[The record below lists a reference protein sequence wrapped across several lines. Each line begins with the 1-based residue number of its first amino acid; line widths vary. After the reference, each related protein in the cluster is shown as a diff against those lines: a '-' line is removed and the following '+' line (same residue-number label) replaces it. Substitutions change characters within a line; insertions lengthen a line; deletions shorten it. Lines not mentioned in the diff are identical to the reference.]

1 MRAAARLALLAVLPF
16 AATAAAG
23 ATRVES
29 YELRLT
35 VAADGSGQ
43 AAATVHL
50 VGCSVGSLLLPLGL
64 PGAKDLRLLEAPP
77 GTAVDVVPAGGQAN
91 LRISL
96 PEGVP
101 ESVLLRVEL
110 PVAGMLVR
118 QAAAASESDGSMA
131 MLHRWTLRH
140 TLLAT
145 QPESIGRYRVD
156 AVFPPGMRAHALRD
170 ALPRLRKGE
179 SLPRAVLTAIDGRP
193 GAKLTVDRLEQGET
207 AALQLEL
214 VRSERSPAWWIVGLA
229 LSLVY
234 LVRFRDLVAKSA
246 S

>member
-1 MRAAARLALLAVLPF
+1 MRAAARVALLAVLPF

-35 VAADGSGQ
+35 LSADGSGR

-50 VGCSVGSLLLPLGL
+50 VGCTAGSLLLPLGL
-64 PGAKDLRLLEAPP
+64 PGANDLRLLDAPP

-101 ESVLLRVEL
+101 ESASLRVEL
-110 PVAGMLVR
+110 PVAGLLVR
-118 QAAAASESDGSMA
+118 QAAASESDGSTA
-131 MLHRWTLRH
+131 MLDRWTLRH
-140 TLLAT
+140 ALLAT
-145 QPESIGRYRVD
+145 QPESIDRYRVEV
-156 AVFPPGMRAHALRD
+156 VFPPGMRAHALRD

-179 SLPRAVLTAIDGRP
+179 SLPRAGLTAIDGHP
-193 GAKLTVDRLEQGET
+193 GAQLAVDRLVQGET

-214 VRSERSPAWWIVGLA
+214 VRSERSPAWWIVGLV
-229 LSLVY
+229 LSVVY

>member
-1 MRAAARLALLAVLPF
+1 MRAAVRVALLAVLPF

-35 VAADGSGQ
+35 LSADGSGR

-50 VGCSVGSLLLPLGL
+50 VGCTAGSLLLPLGL
-64 PGAKDLRLLEAPP
+64 PGANDLRLLDAPP

-101 ESVLLRVEL
+101 ESASLRVEL
-110 PVAGMLVR
+110 PVAGLLVR
-118 QAAAASESDGSMA
+118 QAAASESDGSTA
-131 MLHRWTLRH
+131 MLDRWTLRH
-140 TLLAT
+140 ALLAT
-145 QPESIGRYRVD
+145 QPESIDRYRVEV
-156 AVFPPGMRAHALRD
+156 VFPPGMRAHALRD

-179 SLPRAVLTAIDGRP
+179 SLPRAGLTAIDGHP
-193 GAKLTVDRLEQGET
+193 GAQLAVDRLLQGET

-214 VRSERSPAWWIVGLA
+214 VRSERSPAWWIVGLV

>member
-1 MRAAARLALLAVLPF
+1 MRAAARVALLAVLPF

-35 VAADGSGQ
+35 LSADGSGR

-50 VGCSVGSLLLPLGL
+50 VGCTAGSLLLPLGL
-64 PGAKDLRLLEAPP
+64 PGANDLRLLDAPP

-101 ESVLLRVEL
+101 ESASLRVEL
-110 PVAGMLVR
+110 PVAGLLVR
-118 QAAAASESDGSMA
+118 QAAASESDGSTA
-131 MLHRWTLRH
+131 MLDRWTLRH
-140 TLLAT
+140 ALLAT
-145 QPESIGRYRVD
+145 QPESIDRYRVEV
-156 AVFPPGMRAHALRD
+156 VFPPGMRAHALRD

-179 SLPRAVLTAIDGRP
+179 SLPRAGLTAIDGHP
-193 GAKLTVDRLEQGET
+193 GAQLAVDRLVQGET

-214 VRSERSPAWWIVGLA
+214 VRSERSPAWWIVGLV

>member
-1 MRAAARLALLAVLPF
+1 MRAAARVALLAVLPF

-35 VAADGSGQ
+35 LSADGSGL

-50 VGCSVGSLLLPLGL
+50 VGCSAGSLLLPLGL
-64 PGAKDLRLLEAPP
+64 PGANDLRLLDAPP

-101 ESVLLRVEL
+101 ESASLRVEL
-110 PVAGMLVR
+110 PVAGLLVR
-118 QAAAASESDGSMA
+118 QAAASESDGSTA
-131 MLHRWTLRH
+131 MLDRWTLRH
-140 TLLAT
+140 ALLAT
-145 QPESIGRYRVD
+145 QPESIDRYRVEV
-156 AVFPPGMRAHALRD
+156 VFPPGMRAHALRD

-179 SLPRAVLTAIDGRP
+179 SLPRAGLTAIDGHP
-193 GAKLTVDRLEQGET
+193 GAQLAVDRLVQGET

-214 VRSERSPAWWIVGLA
+214 VRSERSPAWWIVGLV